1 MIRALIVED
10 APLVRQG
17 IRLFLQSERDIEVV
31 GEAVDGPD
39 AVAQIGAHRPDLVF
53 LDIQMPGFD
62 GFEVLSRCQEAN
74 LRAVIFITAHAD
86 YALRAFDNNAVSY
99 LLKPIEQPRFR
110 EVVERARRLLREP
123 SQLGP
128 QERRPPTGA
137 TGMALPAQEAALSA
151 QLDANKHLVRVLVKH
166 GERFLVIKTA
176 EIDWITATGEYAC
189 LHTKRGK
196 WLLRMSLSELA
207 ERLDENRFARIHRC
221 TIVNLDRV
229 IELQSLSHGDC
240 EVILDDGSA
249 LRLSRN
255 YRDGVFP
262 KLG

>member
-10 APLVRQG
+10 SPLVRQG
-17 IRLFLQSERDIEVV
+17 IRLFLGSEPDIEVV

-39 AVAQIGAHRPDLVF
+39 AVAQIGAHRPALVF
-53 LDIQMPGFD
+53 MDIQMPGFD

-99 LLKPIEQPRFR
+99 LLKPIEPARFR
-110 EVVERARRLLREP
+110 EAVERARLLLR
-123 SQLGP
+123 GP
-128 QERRPPTGA
+128 DQVRPEDRGPA
-137 TGMALPAQEAALSA
+137 TAMAPAGQEAALSA
-151 QLDANKHLVRVLVKH
+151 QLDANKHLARVLVKH

-176 EIDWITATGEYAC
+176 EIDWITATGEYAT
-189 LHTKRGK
+189 LHTKKGN

-207 ERLDENRFARIHRC
+207 ERLDESRFARIHRC
-221 TIVNLDRV
+221 TIVNLERV
-229 IELQSLSHGDC
+229 IELQPRTHGDC
-240 EVILDDGSA
+240 EVILDNGSA

>member
-17 IRLFLQSERDIEVV
+17 IRLFLESERDIEVV

-39 AVAQIGAHRPDLVF
+39 AVAQIGTHRPDLVF
-53 LDIQMPGFD
+53 MDIQMPGFD
-62 GFEVLSRCQEAN
+62 GFDVLSRCQEAN

-99 LLKPIEQPRFR
+99 LLKPIEPARFR
-110 EVVERARRLLREP
+110 EVVDRARLLLR
-123 SQLGP
+123 GP
-128 QERRPPTGA
+128 GQVGPEAHGPPTA
-137 TGMALPAQEAALSA
+137 MAPAGREAALSA
-151 QLDANKHLVRVLVKH
+151 QLDANKRLARVLVKH

-176 EIDWITATGEYAC
+176 EIDWITATGEYAT
-189 LHTKRGK
+189 LHTKKGN

-207 ERLDENRFARIHRC
+207 ERLDESRFARIHRC

-229 IELQSLSHGDC
+229 IEVQPRSHGDC

-262 KLG
+262 KFA